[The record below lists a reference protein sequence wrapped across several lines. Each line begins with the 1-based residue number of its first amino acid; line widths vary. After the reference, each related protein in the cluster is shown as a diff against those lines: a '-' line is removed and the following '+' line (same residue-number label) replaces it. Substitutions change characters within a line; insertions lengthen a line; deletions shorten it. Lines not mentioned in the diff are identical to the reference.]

1 MSDWPLSA
9 YIGIA
14 LACLSIGF
22 GVLCCIVNEM
32 RRRDAIRDRLDQ
44 FRDQRSYGDCFPHFD
59 WRNSR

>member
-1 MSDWPLSA
+1 MTDWPLSA

-32 RRRDAIRDRLDQ
+32 RRRDTIRDRLENWRTNAA
-44 FRDQRSYGDCFPHFD
+44 FGDWPNTND
-59 WRNSR
+59 LNRGR